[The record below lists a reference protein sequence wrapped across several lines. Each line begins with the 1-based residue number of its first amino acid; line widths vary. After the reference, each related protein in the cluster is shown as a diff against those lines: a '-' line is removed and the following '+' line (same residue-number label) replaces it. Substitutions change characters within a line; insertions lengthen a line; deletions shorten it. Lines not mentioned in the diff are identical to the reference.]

1 MKIRWRSL
9 ESSSSLQWADR
20 ILGAWEIE
28 YWTVLMYWWDF
39 WRDLQK
45 NAFSHYTSTN
55 SKWKQTNVCKLQF
68 YHQVLAIKQPWM
80 IVTALVEIRNIMFS
94 FTFQSNQNQKLL
106 RLCLKYWITNELFV
120 QNIKLWKFLDSMWCA
135 TNQTQTQWQV

>member
-1 MKIRWRSL
+1 MEIFRVK
-9 ESSSSLQWADR
+9 LQLTVSWK
-20 ILGAWEIE
+20 EIE
-28 YWTVLMYWWDF
+28 RLSIGQYSCIDGTFGEIYRELHPIII
-39 WRDLQK
+39 LQQI
-45 NAFSHYTSTN
+45 TN
-55 SKWKQTNVCKLQF
+55 ESKQMFAKIPHCKF

-80 IVTALVEIRNIMFS
+80 IVTALVEIRNLMFS